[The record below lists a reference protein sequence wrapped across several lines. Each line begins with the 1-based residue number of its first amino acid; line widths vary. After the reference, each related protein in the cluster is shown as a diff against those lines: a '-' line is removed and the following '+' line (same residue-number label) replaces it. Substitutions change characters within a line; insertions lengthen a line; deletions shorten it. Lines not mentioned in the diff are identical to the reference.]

1 MLRNGCKRGRAGQVA
16 SSILAAGTYWRKSFT
31 HKGLGPA
38 GRPPAAVSPLIPTT
52 YNYSLK
58 ISEFVLSRGWHA
70 DIYNKEIKD
79 MQVLIM
85 GAAVV
90 VMAQV
95 LFLILEESKRWRL
108 TNSQPSV

>member
-1 MLRNGCKRGRAGQVA
+1 
-16 SSILAAGTYWRKSFT
+16 
-31 HKGLGPA
+31 
-38 GRPPAAVSPLIPTT
+38 
-52 YNYSLK
+52 
-58 ISEFVLSRGWHA
+58 
-70 DIYNKEIKD
+70 

-90 VMAQV
+90 VMVQV